1 MRVQKIL
8 LAVTVVLLSALSLHA
23 QIDFT
28 KYFDE
33 NSIPL
38 VDTQDHLDLDFK
50 WDMAGGIQVFMN
62 EGINYL
68 KEGDPNLA
76 ATNFDEVIKRDS
88 LSWIAFYYRGICKK
102 NLGQFDE
109 ARKDLFHA
117 KRINPKHAAIYVEL
131 GELYHI
137 QNVFNK
143 ATDEYEKAIEL
154 DPQMVQAYY
163 NLGSLALTK
172 GDLRK
177 GLKYY
182 QKCNEVNPKFPQ
194 AYMMQGLVK
203 FLARKKDT
211 ESIALFDKAVR
222 ADSAYA
228 LTYLWRGLAYI
239 SLEKPNE
246 CLKNWN
252 ALIRREPD
260 NSLYTLLRGFL
271 YIELGDFD
279 NAFNDLRKAMRLR
292 EVDDERF
299 TAGQTV
305 LDKRIDLQYAANY
318 LITYGYGLDEKSF
331 GFLKKGF
338 CLILA
343 GNYKGAIDEIRKS
356 ERIQPSATVYFIEAL
371 AYEHSG
377 DHYTALTYYNKALA
391 LDNDI
396 FDAHKKRSVY
406 RTELKDW
413 KGAHK
418 DFDDMLRLQ
427 PQSPAVFRLRG
438 LSRSVEGDYKGA
450 IEDLTK
456 FMKTD
461 SADYE
466 VIRTRSVCW
475 MMLKNEK
482 AANEDLRLLLKLG
495 NDWQLYHTVAD
506 NYIILKDTS
515 NAIEIWKEYA
525 SLRPQVFIPFMEL
538 ARIYVHQKK
547 WDSAR
552 VEIDKLLPFVVP
564 EHMPKKYAEILYWQ
578 GLIDFDRALYE
589 DAIVKFTK
597 ALKNDNNNLDAK
609 YFRAKAYEKSGQL
622 KKALSDLKDLK
633 NIPYKD
639 SQRLYAALESR

>member
-1 MRVQKIL
+1 
-8 LAVTVVLLSALSLHA
+8 
-23 QIDFT
+23 
-28 KYFDE
+28 
-33 NSIPL
+33 
-38 VDTQDHLDLDFK
+38 
-50 WDMAGGIQVFMN
+50 
-62 EGINYL
+62 
-68 KEGDPNLA
+68 
-76 ATNFDEVIKRDS
+76 
-88 LSWIAFYYRGICKK
+88 
-102 NLGQFDE
+102 
-109 ARKDLFHA
+109 
-117 KRINPKHAAIYVEL
+117 
-131 GELYHI
+131 
-137 QNVFNK
+137 
-143 ATDEYEKAIEL
+143 
-154 DPQMVQAYY
+154 
-163 NLGSLALTK
+163 
-172 GDLRK
+172 
-177 GLKYY
+177 
-182 QKCNEVNPKFPQ
+182 
-194 AYMMQGLVK
+194 MMQGLVK

-211 ESIALFDKAVR
+211 ESIALFDKAVS
-222 ADSAYA
+222 ADSSYA
-228 LTYLWRGLAYI
+228 LTYFWRGLAYI
-239 SLEKPNE
+239 SLEKPND

-252 ALIRREPD
+252 ALVRLEPE
-260 NSLYTLLRGFL
+260 NPLYTLLRGCL

-279 NAFNDLRKAMRLR
+279 NAFNDLRKTMRSR
-292 EVDDERF
+292 AVDDERF

-318 LITYGYGLDEKSF
+318 LITNGYGLDEKSF

-338 CLILA
+338 CLLLA
-343 GNYKGAIDEIRKS
+343 GKHKEAIEEIRKS

-413 KGAHK
+413 NGAHQ

-427 PQSPAVFRLRG
+427 PQSPVVFRLRG
-438 LSRSVEGDYKGA
+438 LSRSNEGDYKGA
-450 IEDLTK
+450 IEDLTQ

-475 MMLKNEK
+475 AMLKNDK
-482 AANEDLRLLLKLG
+482 AANEDLRLLLKLRK
-495 NDWQLYHTVAD
+495 DRELYHTVAE

-525 SLRPQVFIPFMEL
+525 RLAPQVFIPFMEL

-552 VEIDKLLPFVVP
+552 VEIDKLL
-564 EHMPKKYAEILYWQ
+564 HMVIPYPKKYAEILYWQ

-597 ALKNDNNNLDAK
+597 SLKNDNNNLDAK
-609 YFRAKAYEKSGQL
+609 YFRAKAYERSGQL

-633 NIPYKD
+633 NIQYKD
-639 SQRLYAALESR
+639 SPRLYAAIESQ

>member
-1 MRVQKIL
+1 MKLSSAIPYRGSRFIIEGSVKKIL
-8 LAVTVVLLSALSLHA
+8 A
-23 QIDFT
+23 
-28 KYFDE
+28 
-33 NSIPL
+33 NSMKQGKIFYML
-38 VDTQDHLDLDFK
+38 KGLTQNTPQSMLNSESYIISKMFLIRRLTS
-50 WDMAGGIQVFMN
+50 M
-62 EGINYL
+62 
-68 KEGDPNLA
+68 
-76 ATNFDEVIKRDS
+76 KRQS
-88 LSWIAFYYRGICKK
+88 SSI
-102 NLGQFDE
+102 
-109 ARKDLFHA
+109 
-117 KRINPKHAAIYVEL
+117 
-131 GELYHI
+131 
-137 QNVFNK
+137 
-143 ATDEYEKAIEL
+143 
-154 DPQMVQAYY
+154 PQMVQAYY

-211 ESIALFDKAVR
+211 ESIALFDKAVS

-292 EVDDERF
+292 AVDDERF

-318 LITYGYGLDEKSF
+318 LITNGYGLDEKSF

-338 CLILA
+338 CLLLA
-343 GNYKGAIDEIRKS
+343 GKHKEAIDEIRKS

-371 AYEHSG
+371 AYEHFG

-413 KGAHK
+413 KGAHQ

-438 LSRSVEGDYKGA
+438 LSRSVEGDYNGA

-461 SADYE
+461 STDYE
-466 VIRTRSVCW
+466 VHPY
-475 MMLKNEK
+475 
-482 AANEDLRLLLKLG
+482 AFGLL
-495 NDWQLYHTVAD
+495 D
-506 NYIILKDTS
+506 
-515 NAIEIWKEYA
+515 
-525 SLRPQVFIPFMEL
+525 
-538 ARIYVHQKK
+538 
-547 WDSAR
+547 
-552 VEIDKLLPFVVP
+552 
-564 EHMPKKYAEILYWQ
+564 
-578 GLIDFDRALYE
+578 
-589 DAIVKFTK
+589 DA
-597 ALKNDNNNLDAK
+597 
-609 YFRAKAYEKSGQL
+609 
-622 KKALSDLKDLK
+622 
-633 NIPYKD
+633 
-639 SQRLYAALESR
+639 

>member
-38 VDTQDHLDLDFK
+38 VDAQDHLDLDFK
-50 WDMAGGIQVFMN
+50 WDMAGSIQVFMN

-68 KEGDPNLA
+68 KEGDPHLA

-102 NLGQFDE
+102 NLGQFEE
-109 ARKDLFHA
+109 ARKDLVQT
-117 KRINPKHAAIYVEL
+117 KRINPKQAAVYVEL
-131 GELYHI
+131 GELYHV
-137 QNVFNK
+137 QNIFNK
-143 ATDEYEKAIEL
+143 AINEYEKAIDL
-154 DPQMVQAYY
+154 DPQLVQAYY

-172 GDLRK
+172 GDLKK

-203 FLARKKDT
+203 FLARKEDT
-211 ESIALFDKAVR
+211 ESIALFDQAVS
-222 ADSAYA
+222 ADSSYA

-252 ALIRREPD
+252 ALIRLEPE
-260 NSLYTLLRGFL
+260 NPLYTLLRGFL

-292 EVDDERF
+292 EIDDERF

-338 CLILA
+338 CLLLA
-343 GNYKGAIDEIRKS
+343 GKHKEAIEEIRKS
-356 ERIQPSATVYFIEAL
+356 ERIQPSATVYFIDAL
-371 AYEHSG
+371 AYEHFG
-377 DHYTALTYYNKALA
+377 DHYTALNYYNKALA

-413 KGAHK
+413 KGAHQ

-438 LSRSVEGDYKGA
+438 LSRSNEGDYKGA

-461 SADYE
+461 STDYE

-475 MMLKNEK
+475 TMVKNDK
-482 AANEDLRLLLKLG
+482 AANEDLRMLLKLG
-495 NDWQLYHTVAD
+495 KDTRLYQTIAE
-506 NYIILKDTS
+506 NYILLKDTS

-525 SLRPQVFIPFMEL
+525 RLNPGLFIPFMEL

-552 VEIDKLLPFVVP
+552 IEIDKLL
-564 EHMPKKYAEILYWQ
+564 HMVIPYPKRYAAEILYWQ
-578 GLIDFDRALYE
+578 GLIDFDGALYE

-609 YFRAKAYEKSGQL
+609 YFRAKAYEKLGQL

-639 SQRLYAALESR
+639 SQRLYAAIESR